1 MRLNKGNHI
10 ETFCVCVCVFFR
22 VAWIC
27 QFGRAVSNVKV
38 LPSILTRLWQFD
50 SRGGHATKKG
60 NKWVCNLPVYLG
72 SCLVI
77 ACCDFYMHIMTFCH
91 STTNRHAL
99 KLVRFQ
105 STLKMNGWYLNT
117 SVVTVITYPTV
128 IYLRLFGLSV
138 FGARDK
144 EKTTRSGL
152 CMDHRWTLGPLSV
165 CRILPLNETFC
176 FPNLVK

>member
-10 ETFCVCVCVFFR
+10 ETFCVCVCYSVFPFVR
-22 VAWIC
+22 STVQWATSKSC
-27 QFGRAVSNVKV
+27 PGSSHV
-38 LPSILTRLWQFD
+38 FD

-91 STTNRHAL
+91 SASSRHAL

-117 SVVTVITYPTV
+117 SAVTVITHPTV

-165 CRILPLNETFC
+165 CWILPLNETFC